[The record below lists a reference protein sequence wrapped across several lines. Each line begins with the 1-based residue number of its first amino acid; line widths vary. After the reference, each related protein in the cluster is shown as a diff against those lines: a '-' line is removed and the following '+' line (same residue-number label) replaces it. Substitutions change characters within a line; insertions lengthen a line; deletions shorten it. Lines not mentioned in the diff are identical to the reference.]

1 MLLVLFIIVVILFR
15 FESVQTSTAQW
26 LTDYVNEEYDTDISV
41 DKLHITYSG
50 DVRLENALA
59 LDHRN
64 DTLIAVGNLETSI
77 LGFGELMNGQ
87 PDLGDVS
94 LDQVLFNMVRYK
106 DEPRDNLSV
115 FLAKFSS
122 EKKSASKPFTLT
134 TGDLDITN
142 STVRV
147 IDYNLRYPEAFI
159 ANDLNLTADSFS
171 IEGSKI
177 SAPIT
182 NGDFKMLMGVMKEV
196 DGTRGL
202 TISDFKADFSY
213 DRDQLKANDL
223 YVKTPESE
231 IKGDLTLNYELA
243 DFKDFNNKVQWDV
256 NFDQA
261 SLSTK
266 EFRTF
271 YPEFTNNATVDLK
284 GHMLG
289 VLNDFT
295 VEKMQARTLNNI
307 DINGDV
313 RFVNVV
319 DNIDQFFIEGTFSKA
334 QASTADL
341 KRFLPRVLGNS
352 IPKEVDNL
360 GVITVNGYASVNAS
374 TLNADLTGTTNKGAF
389 KTDIVLTDIQSKAPA
404 YDGTIQVSNIDL
416 GILTGEESLGLA
428 TLNMKIS
435 GRGFN
440 RDDLNTRITGGVIQ
454 LEYNGYTY
462 RNIKVDGRL
471 QKPLFD
477 GRAQVNDPNLKMTF
491 NGLADLSDDINK
503 YDFKASVEYADLKAI
518 NLFTR
523 DSIAVLKG
531 DVIMK
536 MKGTNLNDA
545 FGFIDFKNTSYQNE
559 NDTYEFE
566 DFIVEST
573 FDQKVRTITVN
584 SPDIIEG
591 EITGVFKVEEI
602 PELFKNAIG
611 NVYTNYRSTTITKDQ
626 YLDYEFQIYD
636 KIVDL
641 FFPDIALGENTI
653 LKGKVASNEAEFK
666 MTFRTPEINIYD
678 DIKLDK
684 VNVQVNNQNPIFNT
698 YIKIDNVK
706 NGVYDLDDFKLI
718 NVTRKDTLFFR
729 TEFVSDKRKTDKYNL
744 SFYHTVNDSSQ
755 SVVGIRKS
763 DVKFQGKKWLLNE
776 ESDNVQFVFDHGF
789 KDFSLDQLK
798 FKHNKEEIA
807 IAGTIKGSDTKDL
820 HLDFK
825 DVRISSLTSP
835 IDSLKIRGLIN
846 GSLDLKQLSG
856 RYEPSSDFTI
866 NSLEVND
873 TPLGD
878 FDLQIKG
885 NEDLTR
891 YNVNAQLQG
900 DDQKTLVATGFID
913 TSQKFSTI
921 DVDLALNDFNLVAL
935 SPLGGIV
942 LDDMRGF
949 ASGNIDVSGKLVEP
963 QLDGAVTLESAGL
976 NIPYLNTD
984 FNLEENATIGVR
996 TNIFDFNT
1004 IELTDTKYGT
1014 KGILSGDIRHKN
1026 FGFWEIGLDIE
1037 SDKLLVL
1044 DTDLT
1049 PEALYYGT
1057 AFIDGSASITG
1068 PTDQLYIEVD
1078 ATTKKGTVFKV
1089 PLNDAESLGDASV
1102 IYFLSPEE
1110 KEARIS
1116 GEEIQID
1123 DVSGLELKFDLT
1135 ITPDAEVEITVDQ
1148 ENGSYLTG
1156 NGYGNLRLEIN
1167 TLGKFNMFGN
1177 FLVADGVYN
1186 FKYAGIV
1193 NKEFNIKPG
1202 GSVSWQGDPLEAII
1216 DVSASYKTQ
1225 ANPAILLDNPNINT
1239 EIPIEVITRLEGSL
1253 SYFDPDFEIV
1263 FPNANS
1269 VVTSELQYRLEDK
1282 SQRYLQAMSL
1292 IAGGTFYNPN
1302 SILQNAGAGNLVES
1316 LSSIVN
1322 QLVGGNNGDIKFGVN
1337 YEAADRN
1344 PNADFIRADRFAVD
1358 VSTQIS
1364 DRVLINGRLGVP
1376 VGATNA
1382 TERAVI
1388 GNVEVEFLLNT
1399 DGSLRLK
1406 IFNREDNL
1414 QQIGQQEGYA
1424 QGVGLSYS
1432 VDFDTMKEL
1441 YRKIFKKTISKES
1454 KNVPSSQII
1463 DDSMPLKFK

>member
-1 MLLVLFIIVVILFR
+1 MLFLIVVILFR

-26 LTDYVNEEYDTDISV
+26 LTDYVNEEYDADIAV
-41 DKLHITYSG
+41 EKLHITYAG

-59 LDHRN
+59 LDHRK
-64 DTLIAVGNLETSI
+64 DTVIAIGNLETSI
-77 LGFGELMNGQ
+77 ISFGELMNGQ
-87 PDLGDVS
+87 PDLGDVQ
-94 LDQVLFNMVRYK
+94 LDNVLFNMVRYK
-106 DEPRDNLSV
+106 EDARDNLSM
-115 FLAKFSS
+115 FLAKFRSG
-122 EKKSASKPFTLT
+122 KSTASKPFELN
-134 TGDLDITN
+134 TGELEITN

-147 IDYNLRYPEAFI
+147 IDEHLRYPESFI
-159 ANDLNLTADSFS
+159 ANDLNLTATTFS
-171 IEGSKI
+171 IVGSKI

-182 NGDFKMLMGVMKEV
+182 HGDFQMLMGVMKEV
-196 DGTRGL
+196 DGVRGL
-202 TISDFKADFSY
+202 TISDFSTDFSY
-213 DRDQLKANDL
+213 DSDQLVAHDL
-223 YVKTPESE
+223 YIKTPKSE

-243 DFKDFNNKVQWDV
+243 DFKNFNNKVQWDV
-256 NFDQA
+256 NFDEA
-261 SLSTK
+261 SLSTT

-271 YPEFTNNATVDLK
+271 YPEFTPNATVDLK
-284 GHMLG
+284 GHMTG

-295 VEKMQARTLNNI
+295 VDNMKARTLNNI

-319 DNIDQFFIEGTFSKA
+319 DHIDQFFIEGTFSKA

-341 KRFLPRVLGNS
+341 KRFLPRVLGNK
-352 IPKEVDNL
+352 IPKEVDDL
-360 GVITVNGYASVNAS
+360 GVITINGYANVNAT
-374 TLNADLTGTTNKGAF
+374 TLNADVMGTTKKGAF
-389 KTDIVLTDIQSKAPA
+389 KTDIALTDIQSSAPA

-416 GILTGEESLGLA
+416 GMLTGESSLGLA

-440 RDDLNTRITGGVIQ
+440 PDNLNTNITGGVIQ
-454 LEYNGYTY
+454 IDYNGYTY
-462 RNIKVDGRL
+462 KNIKIDGRL

-477 GRAQVNDPNLKMTF
+477 GRASINDPNLKMTF
-491 NGLADLSDDINK
+491 NGLADLSEDINK
-503 YDFKASVEYADLKAI
+503 YDFKASVDYADLKAI

-523 DSIAVLKG
+523 DSTAILKG

-566 DFIVEST
+566 DFMVEST
-573 FDQKVRTITVN
+573 FDQQVRTITVN

-591 EITGVFKVEEI
+591 EISGVFNVEEI

-626 YLDYEFQIYD
+626 YLAYEFQIYD

-653 LKGKVASNEAEFK
+653 LKGEVASNEAEFK
-666 MTFRTPEINIYD
+666 MIFRTPEIKMFD
-678 DIKLDK
+678 DITLDK

-706 NGVYDLDDFKLI
+706 NGVYDLDEFKLI

-763 DVKFQGKKWLLNE
+763 DIKFEGNKWLVNQQN
-776 ESDNVQFVFDHGF
+776 DNVQFVFDHDF

-798 FKHNKEEIA
+798 LQHNAEEITV
-807 IAGTIKGSDTKDL
+807 AGTINGSSNKDL

-825 DVRISSLTSP
+825 DVRIASLTSP
-835 IDSLKIRGLIN
+835 IDSLKMRGLIN
-846 GSLDLKQLSG
+846 GGFDLKQSNG
-856 RYEPSSDFTI
+856 RYEPSSDVSI
-866 NSLEVND
+866 NGFEVND

-885 NEDLTR
+885 NNDLTR

-900 DDQKTLVATGFID
+900 DDQKTLNATGFID

-921 DVDLALNDFNLVAL
+921 DVDLNLNDFNLVAL

-942 LDDMRGF
+942 LDNMRGL
-949 ASGNIDVSGKLVEP
+949 ASGDVAITGKLVEP
-963 QLDGAVTLESAGL
+963 QLDGAVTLNGAGL

-984 FNLEENATIGVR
+984 FNLEENASIGVR

-1004 IELTDTKYGT
+1004 IEMTDTKYGT
-1014 KGILSGDIRHKN
+1014 QGILSGDIRHKN
-1026 FGFWEIGLDIE
+1026 FGFWEIGLDLE

-1044 DTDLT
+1044 DTELT
-1049 PEALYYGT
+1049 PESLYYGT

-1089 PLNDAESLGDASV
+1089 PLNDAESLADASV

-1116 GEEIQID
+1116 GEEIEID
-1123 DVSGLELKFDLT
+1123 DISGLELKFDLN

-1148 ENGSYLTG
+1148 ENGSFLTG
-1156 NGYGNLRLEIN
+1156 NGYGKLRLEIN
-1167 TLGKFNMFGN
+1167 TLGKFNMYGD

-1193 NKEFNIKPG
+1193 NKEFNIQPG
-1202 GSVSWQGDPLEAII
+1202 GSVAWQGDPLEAVI
-1216 DVSASYKTQ
+1216 DVSASYKTL

-1239 EIPIEVITRLEGSL
+1239 DIPVEVLTKLEGSL
-1253 SYFDPDFEIV
+1253 SYFDPDFEII

-1292 IAGGTFYNPN
+1292 ITAGTFYNPN

-1322 QLVGGNNGDIKFGVN
+1322 QIVGGNNGDIKFGVN

-1364 DRVLINGRLGVP
+1364 ERVLINGRLGVP
-1376 VGATNA
+1376 VGTTSA

-1388 GNVEVEFLLNT
+1388 GNVEVEFLLNE

-1441 YRKIFKKTISKES
+1441 YRKIFKKKITTEK
-1454 KNVPSSQII
+1454 KVPSSQIL
-1463 DDSMPLKFK
+1463 DNTMPVKFD